1 MINNRWNSDRQQSKM
16 TYNQLHNG
24 LKSPKTQEKR
34 LKPQRMLTFEAV
46 VFLVVTQRS
55 RSG

>member
-24 LKSPKTQEKR
+24 LKRPKTQEKR
-34 LKPQRMLTFEAV
+34 LKPQRMLTFETV
-46 VFLVVTQRS
+46 VLVVTQRS